1 MPAAAKPWIGPITTR
16 EPRFADAPTSSPP
29 LLAPCEALMRF
40 LLLWALGVPFVVLV
54 VLWLLGI
61 L

>member
-16 EPRFADAPTSSPP
+16 EPRFADAP
-29 LLAPCEALMRF
+29 LLLHHCEAPMRF
-40 LLLWALGVPFVVLV
+40 LLLWALGVPFVVLL
-54 VLWLLGI
+54 VLWFVGI